1 MPLMFEQQTM
11 ESDKAFAAFKAYLE
25 MGPERSLVEVAQ
37 KLGKSTGLLQRW
49 SRRFG
54 WLERVQAHA
63 AHMATV
69 ERQETEAL
77 TRQKAVVWV
86 KRQEEHKE
94 EEWTLRGQLIT
105 ASRKV
110 LEKFM
115 DGSRGATLGDV
126 ARALDLASKLGRLSS
141 GLATESIEQKAEV
154 DVNFRIEVEAA
165 VKKAFGDVVD
175 VEVVEEPKKELSDAR
190 P

>member
-1 MPLMFEQQTM
+1 
-11 ESDKAFAAFKAYLE
+11 
-25 MGPERSLVEVAQ
+25 
-37 KLGKSTGLLQRW
+37 
-49 SRRFG
+49 
-54 WLERVQAHA
+54 
-63 AHMATV
+63 
-69 ERQETEAL
+69 
-77 TRQKAVVWV
+77 
-86 KRQEEHKE
+86 
-94 EEWTLRGQLIT
+94 
-105 ASRKV
+105 
-110 LEKFM
+110 M

>member
-1 MPLMFEQQTM
+1 MPLMFEQLPRETN
-11 ESDKAFAAFKAYLE
+11 KAFAAFSVYLGL
-25 MGPERSLVEVAQ
+25 GPERSLELVAQ
-37 KLGKSTGLLQRW
+37 KLSKCSRVIKVW
-49 SRRFG
+49 SSKYD
-54 WLERVQAHA
+54 WPARVAAHA
-63 AHMATV
+63 GHMASV
-69 ERQETEAL
+69 ESQATEAL
-77 TRQKAVVWV
+77 TREKAVVWV

-141 GLATESIEQKAEV
+141 GMPTETVEQKTEV

-165 VKKAFGDVVD
+165 VKRAFGDVVD